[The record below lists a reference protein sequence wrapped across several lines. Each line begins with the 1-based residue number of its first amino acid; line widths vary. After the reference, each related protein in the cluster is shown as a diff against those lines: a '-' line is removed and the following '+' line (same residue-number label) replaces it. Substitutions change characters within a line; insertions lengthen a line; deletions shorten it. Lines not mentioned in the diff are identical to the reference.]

1 MSTYFLRSIYPEVLK
16 AAAGFM
22 KDKPHKMLE
31 GPGVRGEVGSYC
43 RKQGY
48 NRILLITG
56 PTVRKL
62 GLADKLLDSL
72 EKEDISVEIFDGIL
86 PNPTFSNVQEGK
98 EAALRQR
105 CNCIIAL
112 GGGSVLDAAK
122 VISGCVRDPDITPK
136 RLVLNPVEPTVKAV
150 PLITIPTTAGTGAET
165 TLGVVISEDETHIK
179 HTGLTFFADIVMI
192 VLDSELTLKAPSSVT
207 AMTGYDALSHGIEA
221 YCSCITPKGDQAD
234 ASLECVKM
242 VFKYL
247 PKVMKEPSDAEA
259 RQAMCKAA
267 YLGGVAINAETL
279 GYGHSFAHTIG
290 AFYGVTHGEA
300 LAITLPYILKYQRKA
315 CLDKLAELAS
325 AIGLE
330 EPGDTDD
337 ILADKFIRACEDLR
351 DELGLRSHLPEI
363 KKEDYP
369 KMIANVF
376 RDSRT
381 WAVSKV
387 MTYREAEKMFDT
399 ISGGLDVAEKSSAK
413 EKMKPLEIGIRAGIF
428 SLAALL
434 GWKKKNWVPF
444 FLVSAFHL
452 TEYLVDQTSER
463 E

>member
-1 MSTYFLRSIYPEVLK
+1 M
-16 AAAGFM
+16 
-22 KDKPHKMLE
+22 
-31 GPGVRGEVGSYC
+31 
-43 RKQGY
+43 
-48 NRILLITG
+48 

-72 EKEDISVEIFDGIL
+72 EKEDISVEIFDGVL

-105 CNCIIAL
+105 LQLHHCPGRRIRPGCTPRL
-112 GGGSVLDAAK
+112 
-122 VISGCVRDPDITPK
+122 ISGCVRDPDITPK

-192 VLDSELTLKAPSSVT
+192 VLDSELTVKAPSSVT

-247 PKVMKEPSDAEA
+247 PLVMKEPSDAEA

-330 EPGDTDD
+330 EPG
-337 ILADKFIRACEDLR
+337 
-351 DELGLRSHLPEI
+351 
-363 KKEDYP
+363 
-369 KMIANVF
+369 
-376 RDSRT
+376 
-381 WAVSKV
+381 
-387 MTYREAEKMFDT
+387 
-399 ISGGLDVAEKSSAK
+399 
-413 EKMKPLEIGIRAGIF
+413 
-428 SLAALL
+428 
-434 GWKKKNWVPF
+434 
-444 FLVSAFHL
+444 
-452 TEYLVDQTSER
+452 
-463 E
+463 